1 MKRHWPRCRSILRV
15 IKFNPG
21 YASRDLTQPCTDE
34 RGLFVVIQAS
44 NDLELWHRLLV

>member
-21 YASRDLTQPCTDE
+21 YASRDLTQPCTDKL
-34 RGLFVVIQAS
+34 GLFVIIQAS